1 MFKDLSNQIINGTTT
16 LIFTISDEEAR
27 HILGNII

>member
-1 MFKDLSNQIINGTTT
+1 MFKDLSNEIINGTTT
-16 LIFTISDEEAR
+16 LISTINDEKAR